1 MSSSD
6 VYPPS
11 RGAPFQEDRGHRRS
25 WLGHAEDW
33 LDDRGKGAWIAL
45 TIVAFVVAWPLGL
58 ALVAYTVWS
67 KRMFSNHTGG
77 RGMMCGWSRDTTR
90 DGAREG
96 RMSRRREDRMAAW
109 SRARAAM
116 RPSGNAAFDAY
127 KSETLRRL
135 EEEQVQFEEFL
146 HRLREAKDKAEFDQF
161 MEDRA
166 RRAEDRTR
174 DQEPDAA

>member
-6 VYPPS
+6 VHPPP
-11 RGAPFQEDRGHRRS
+11 RGMPFYEGRGYRRS
-25 WLGHAEDW
+25 WLGRAEDW

-45 TIVAFVVAWPLGL
+45 MVVAFVVAWPLGL
-58 ALVAYTVWS
+58 ALLAYTIWS
-67 KRMFSNHTGG
+67 KRMFSNHGT
-77 RGMMCGWSRDTTR
+77 RSMMCGWTR
-90 DGAREG
+90 DGSREG
-96 RMSRRREDRMAAW
+96 RLTRRREDRMAAW
-109 SRARAAM
+109 SQARAAM
-116 RPSGNAAFDAY
+116 RPSGNAAFDSY
-127 KSETLRRL
+127 KADTLRRL